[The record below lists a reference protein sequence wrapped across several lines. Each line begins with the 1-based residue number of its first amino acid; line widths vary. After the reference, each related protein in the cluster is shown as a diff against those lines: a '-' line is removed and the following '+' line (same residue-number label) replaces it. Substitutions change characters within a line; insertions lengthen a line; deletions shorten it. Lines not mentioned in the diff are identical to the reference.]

1 MHTNLAEVCLMEL
14 GLGGNYV
21 RCLVIVVISMG
32 LGGAKTLGGGFRSS
46 FWEEQGK

>member
-1 MHTNLAEVCLMEL
+1 MNTNLAEVCLMEL
-14 GLGGNYV
+14 GLEGNYV